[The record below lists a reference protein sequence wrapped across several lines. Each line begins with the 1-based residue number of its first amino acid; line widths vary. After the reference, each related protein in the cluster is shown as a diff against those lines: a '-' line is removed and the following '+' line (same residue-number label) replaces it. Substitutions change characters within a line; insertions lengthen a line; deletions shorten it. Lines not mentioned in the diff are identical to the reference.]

1 MQGCVV
7 LCFMARSSFKR
18 RPLAAT
24 YLCRKAAKAR
34 FDNRTN
40 SRGEVSK
47 GEGSRPL
54 PFGRFKGK
62 GSLRKGGN
70 RNPPFLKW
78 RSLVTFFRQGKKV
91 TRRRQ
96 KKENSPRRGAEQLL
110 FRQGKKVTRR
120 RQKEESSP
128 HRGAKHPVY
137 FSTSPN
143 VSLNENLS
151 SPLRKPFRLSRFT
164 EPFTVKS
171 NKTRINAKSQFVHR
185 MLKMTNPTSHFY
197 KFF

>member
-1 MQGCVV
+1 M
-7 LCFMARSSFKR
+7 S
-18 RPLAAT
+18 
-24 YLCRKAAKAR
+24 
-34 FDNRTN
+34 
-40 SRGEVSK
+40 
-47 GEGSRPL
+47 
-54 PFGRFKGK
+54 
-62 GSLRKGGN
+62 
-70 RNPPFLKW
+70 
-78 RSLVTFFRQGKKV
+78 
-91 TRRRQ
+91 
-96 KKENSPRRGAEQLL
+96 L

-128 HRGAKHPVY
+128 RQGAKHPVY

-185 MLKMTNPTSHFY
+185 MLKMTNPASHFY

>member
-1 MQGCVV
+1 M
-7 LCFMARSSFKR
+7 S
-18 RPLAAT
+18 
-24 YLCRKAAKAR
+24 
-34 FDNRTN
+34 
-40 SRGEVSK
+40 
-47 GEGSRPL
+47 
-54 PFGRFKGK
+54 
-62 GSLRKGGN
+62 
-70 RNPPFLKW
+70 
-78 RSLVTFFRQGKKV
+78 
-91 TRRRQ
+91 
-96 KKENSPRRGAEQLL
+96 L

-128 HRGAKHPVY
+128 RRGAKHPVY
-137 FSTSPN
+137 FSTSPY

-185 MLKMTNPTSHFY
+185 MLKMTNPASHFY